1 MKANGFVDYALSS
14 GPGVVDANKVT
25 TSMLVKEV
33 SNGGGNTVNARGV
46 VDGSGSDADGDN
58 FGARALIPPHRT
70 PRAPRDGI
78 VPEQMPAC
86 VHRALLWDGRWHR
99 PGQPKRPK

>member
-25 TSMLVKEV
+25 TSMLVKEI
-33 SNGGGNTVNARGV
+33 SNGGGNTVNPITGV

-58 FGARALIPPHRT
+58 FGARALISSPH
-70 PRAPRDGI
+70 AAS
-78 VPEQMPAC
+78 PARRLC
-86 VHRALLWDGRWHR
+86 A
-99 PGQPKRPK
+99 